1 MLFTPQA
8 AVVIP
13 KKHLRDIQF
22 YFLIN
27 PKSGNGIGQKITQ
40 ENPKPFKFLTKFWD
54 GIPFCQEIKDISVNF
69 ASLDR
74 LDKLKKVYEQ
84 VSSLSRVSLGKE
96 VNQYI
101 VICGGDG
108 SLNPILSQLN
118 EYGTDFSKL
127 AFSMFP
133 LGTFNDMSRSL
144 KSYKLKKYAK
154 ASNFSQSKLF
164 KTIGKIVYKMLQGD
178 IQDLDVWKIGVDCEE
193 KGGIKQITKDNC
205 GSREE
210 YIMNYDMEVVRK
222 AQDKK
227 EKENKKI
234 EMPKFDTNKLYKQ
247 GSRKTQLFDVREIE
261 SDEDNDSEDIEK
273 QIENQIKEAQTPRS
287 NVNNV
292 KILGLKHINKIKS
305 TN

>member
-1 MLFTPQA
+1 MTEQRYKVTTNPTKSTFKVVVSQFESSESFQFNKDKDIICSRLLNTDFEERTSIGDHSPKSLKFDESFATQATIEQKEDPGKLQLFQENYNPNKLKPSDGRSPTQGIRLLTHLDKPEVAANFDDVLFTPQA

-27 PKSGNGIGQKITQ
+27 PKSGKGIGQKIIQ

-84 VSSLSRVSLGKE
+84 VSSISRVSLGKE

-118 EYGTDFSKL
+118 EYGADFSKL

-144 KSYKLKKYAK
+144 KSYKLNKYAK
-154 ASNFSQSKLF
+154 ASNFS
-164 KTIGKIVYKMLQGD
+164 
-178 IQDLDVWKIGVDCEE
+178 
-193 KGGIKQITKDNC
+193 
-205 GSREE
+205 
-210 YIMNYDMEVVRK
+210 
-222 AQDKK
+222 
-227 EKENKKI
+227 
-234 EMPKFDTNKLYKQ
+234 
-247 GSRKTQLFDVREIE
+247 
-261 SDEDNDSEDIEK
+261 
-273 QIENQIKEAQTPRS
+273 
-287 NVNNV
+287 
-292 KILGLKHINKIKS
+292 
-305 TN
+305 